1 MRPMRKAS
9 SASAGQPLPFDRPA
23 ASAYLRE
30 RAAGAY
36 LLEDTVRIR
45 LVVGEGPGEGCAWGC
60 DLSDQYVRINADY
73 TT

>member
-1 MRPMRKAS
+1 
-9 SASAGQPLPFDRPA
+9 LPFDRAA

-36 LLEDTVRIR
+36 LGGSGPGGDTVLIR
-45 LVVGEGPGEGCAWGC
+45 LRVGDGPGDGVAWGC

>member
-1 MRPMRKAS
+1 M
-9 SASAGQPLPFDRPA
+9 GD
-23 ASAYLRE
+23 

-36 LLEDTVRIR
+36 LDTDPNRGDTVAIR
-45 LVVGEGPGEGCAWGC
+45 LVVGDGPGAATAWGC